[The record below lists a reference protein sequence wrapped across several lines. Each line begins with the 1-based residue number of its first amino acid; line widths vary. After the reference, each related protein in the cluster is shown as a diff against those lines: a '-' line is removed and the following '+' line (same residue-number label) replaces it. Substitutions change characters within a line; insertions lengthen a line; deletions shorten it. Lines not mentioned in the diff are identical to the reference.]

1 MGMLDK
7 LLAAFVQQQ
16 RMKISGKDYDP
27 CYVIK

>member
-1 MGMLDK
+1 MLDK
-7 LLAAFVQQQ
+7 LLAAFVLQR